1 MIPAPGLAV
10 RFFYISCGGAD
21 VAKDPLH
28 QRGREAAFDPSGPEF
43 AARRERNE
51 QRFLNVRDKF
61 PFHAFS
67 ANSPSRPTFR
77 PHCKL
82 TYGSASTARISSTY
96 SRQARMNAMHGIAVF
111 SALSEALRAGFQI
124 YERTSDG
131 FLVRARTSRG
141 VDGCLKGRNSG
152 GEP

>member
-1 MIPAPGLAV
+1 
-10 RFFYISCGGAD
+10 
-21 VAKDPLH
+21 
-28 QRGREAAFDPSGPEF
+28 
-43 AARRERNE
+43 
-51 QRFLNVRDKF
+51 
-61 PFHAFS
+61 
-67 ANSPSRPTFR
+67 
-77 PHCKL
+77 
-82 TYGSASTARISSTY
+82 
-96 SRQARMNAMHGIAVF
+96 MNAMHGIAVF